1 MIDSDFL
8 HFQEFNITSPDFN
21 LKHFT
26 LCMEKEVSNSQQLQG
41 KKKTISGFYIE
52 KAKQYG

>member
-8 HFQEFNITSPDFN
+8 HFQEFDITSHDFN
-21 LKHFT
+21 LKHFS

-41 KKKTISGFYIE
+41 EKTISGFYIE
-52 KAKQYG
+52 KAKKYG